1 MILFVHTNKK
11 RVALK
16 MENSIIQTII
26 KRRSTRAF
34 KEEQLKKEEI
44 DLIINAGLYAPSA
57 HNQQSWHF
65 TVIKNRN
72 LLTKISDA
80 AKEEAEKSSDEL
92 IKKIASNKKYDI
104 FYGAPSII
112 IVSGNKE
119 SLLPEID
126 CAAAT
131 QNILI
136 AAESINVGTC
146 WNGLIKFLFN
156 SKNAELYKTEFGIP
170 ENYEPYYAI
179 AIGYKKIETINAPER
194 KENKVN
200 YIF

>member
-1 MILFVHTNKK
+1 MQLKK
-11 RVALK
+11 GVALK

-65 TVIKNRN
+65 TVIQNRN

-156 SKNAELYKTEFGIP
+156 LFGSNSP
-170 ENYEPYYAI
+170 TAC
-179 AIGYKKIETINAPER
+179 G
-194 KENKVN
+194 V
-200 YIF
+200 IF